1 MSVHVSKPS
10 PHQAHALDDALLA
23 YVEWREECAEVWSI
37 CAWWASAPAEDAR
50 RADAAYRAALDREE
64 AAAKG
69 YALLMKR
76 VGHLVETGLDYPV
89 GPEVRSGRRT

>member
-1 MSVHVSKPS
+1 MNVNVIKPS
-10 PHQAHALDDALLA
+10 PHQRQVVDAAILA
-23 YVEWREECAEVWSI
+23 YVEWREECTEVWNTY
-37 CAWWASAPAEDAR
+37 AWWASAPAEDAR